1 MQQVRGSLTV
11 ECLDE
16 ILVPRLAKEGKRCEQ
31 GTHADTGHDLE
42 LRSITATAKAHQCSG
57 TKCAPGAA
65 AGECQDIERAATRCR
80 TDTPL
85 YFFRMGHEK
94 IAINAKGTHG

>member
-42 LRSITATAKAHQCSG
+42 LRSITATTKAHQCSG

-65 AGECQDIERAATRCR
+65 ARERKDIERAAAGRR
-80 TDTPL
+80 TDPPL
-85 YFFRMGHEK
+85 DFFRMSDKK
-94 IAINAKGTHG
+94 IAVNA